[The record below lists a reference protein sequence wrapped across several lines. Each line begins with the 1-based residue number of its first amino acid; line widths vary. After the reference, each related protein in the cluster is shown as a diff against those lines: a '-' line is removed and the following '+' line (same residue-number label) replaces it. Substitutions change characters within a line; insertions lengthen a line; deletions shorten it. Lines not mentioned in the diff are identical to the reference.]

1 MSNTFIKGS
10 EWRKW
15 DLHIHT
21 PVSYENHFSEW
32 DTYIKKLKE
41 KAVKHDIEVVG
52 INDYFSVDG
61 YEKLL
66 DECEDETKK
75 TNPCIK
81 LDNGKLLYLFP
92 VVELRLENLTSDNES
107 INIHVVFSQDLLPS
121 TIRSSFLEKLTLN
134 YQSLKNLNC
143 KADDLIKIGH
153 AEENNGR
160 FDVNMDLASIPNPD
174 KEHLIHKAL
183 KIVSFSISIFED
195 GIDRFQKILKESG
208 IEDDKYL
215 IIIANKGR
223 GGLDAFH
230 WYDKLKDLSR
240 AGNIRQNLLNLSDVC
255 FSNDY
260 NDIQFLLGQKNDTP
274 KDEILNR
281 FRSCK
286 PCIWGSDA
294 HTEENLFH
302 PSNGNTN
309 DYTWVKADPT
319 FEGLKQII
327 YEPEPGERVK
337 ISPVKP
343 DQKDGYKILSK
354 IRFTNTTDFPE
365 EIEFNKNLCSIIGS
379 RSSGKSALLAYIAH
393 SVDPEYTEK
402 MKEDGPGEGSDYHWD
417 KIDLEHSIEWCNGQ
431 TNDENSGK
439 IVYIPQNYLF
449 KESKNSNEIKEKIKP
464 VLFKVLPD
472 FKNRYKQAIS
482 NISAYNQQIS
492 GQIDNW
498 FDLSDFIKSL
508 DEQLKNLGDKEA
520 IEKEKEEIELKIE
533 NMKEKNPL
541 SYEDLKLYQEINA
554 SLSKHAGRIDI
565 INTELLQISDVSE
578 ECNFFSEL
586 KVTLTPAL
594 ASLPK
599 GLQNAIRKSLE
610 ETEDGILKRVNK
622 QVVDYKNSI
631 EKEKIEAK
639 ETISDIKGKN
649 KELIEK
655 HQKNIELKGY
665 VKKLNEYDETIK
677 KIDGTATEKKN
688 SYDELVKCE
697 EVIKYA
703 LDKRKSFVEELRT
716 NIEKA
721 DQSTIKGIKFGLEYG
736 FDENLEEV
744 TQKINIKETSTFIEK
759 GKLSIDEI
767 REKPG
772 KFLSDLY
779 SGEQK
784 IIKGNEKKQ
793 VARDVLSLTE
803 KILFNAEME
812 RDKIGGFSEPTMT
825 PGKRALFL
833 LRLILFESED
843 TWPLLIDQPEDDLD
857 SRSIYNDIVPFLKE
871 KKKERQI
878 IMVSH
883 NANLVIGSDSEQVI
897 VANRD
902 GTDRKNADERQFNYL
917 TGSLEYSK
925 TSDEDCNDTL
935 KSQGVCEH
943 SCEILDG
950 GKIAFEQ
957 RKNKYNIK

>member
-1 MSNTFIKGS
+1 MSKTFTKGS

-15 DLHIHT
+15 DLHVHT

-41 KAVKHDIEVVG
+41 KAVQHDIEVVG

-61 YEKLL
+61 YEKLW

-81 LDNGKLLYLFP
+81 LDNGKLLHLFP
-92 VVELRLENLTSDNES
+92 VVELRLENFTSDNES

-121 TIRSSFLEKLTLN
+121 TIRSSFLEKLEIK
-134 YQSLKNLNC
+134 YQSYNLNC
-143 KADDLIKIGH
+143 KADDLIKIGY

-160 FDVNMDLASIPNPD
+160 FDVNMDLASIPDPD
-174 KEHLIHKAL
+174 KKRLIHKAL
-183 KIVSFSISIFED
+183 KIVSFSSSIFED

-223 GGLDAFH
+223 GGIDAFH
-230 WYDKLKDLSR
+230 WHDKLKDLSR
-240 AGNIRQNLLNLSDVC
+240 AGNIRQNLLNLSDAC

-294 HTEENLFH
+294 HTEGNLFH

-337 ISPVKP
+337 ISSVEP

-354 IRFTNTTDFPE
+354 IRFTNTNDFPE
-365 EIEFNKNLCSIIGS
+365 EIEFNKNICSIIGS

-393 SVDPEYTEK
+393 SVD
-402 MKEDGPGEGSDYHWD
+402 KELVEEMVDGPGEGADYHWD
-417 KIDLEHSIEWCNGQ
+417 KINIDHSIEWGNGQ
-431 TNDENSGK
+431 SNDESPGK

-449 KESKNSNEIKEKIKP
+449 EKSKDSNEIKEKIKP
-464 VLFKVLPD
+464 VLFKVIPD
-472 FKNRYKQAIS
+472 FEGKYVQAKKKIDGH
-482 NISAYNQQIS
+482 NQQIS
-492 GQIDNW
+492 EQVDNW
-498 FDLSDFIKSL
+498 FDLSETIELL
-508 DEQLKNLGDKEA
+508 DEQLKDFGDKKA
-520 IEKEKEEIELKIE
+520 IEKEKEEIELKIKYL
-533 NMKEKNPL
+533 KEKNQL
-541 SYEDLKLYQEINA
+541 SDEDLKQYQEINT
-554 SLSKHAGRIDI
+554 SLSKHVGRIDV
-565 INTELLQISDVSE
+565 INTELSQLSDVSE
-578 ECNFFSEL
+578 EWNFFSEL
-586 KVTLTPAL
+586 KITLTPAL

-599 GLQNAIRKSLE
+599 GLQDTIRKSLE

-631 EKEKIEAK
+631 EKEKVGAG
-639 ETISDIKGKN
+639 ETISDIKEKN

-655 HQKNIELKGY
+655 YQKNVVLKGY
-665 VKKLNEYDETIK
+665 VNKLIEYDEIIK
-677 KIDGTATEKKN
+677 KIYETTTEKKN
-688 SYDELVKCE
+688 SYAKLVKCE
-697 EVIKYA
+697 EVIKSA
-703 LDKRKSFVEELRT
+703 LDKRKSLVEELRT

-736 FDENLEEV
+736 FVKNLEEV
-744 TQKINIKETSTFIEK
+744 TKKINIRDKSKFIKK
-759 GKLSIDEI
+759 GKLKIDKI

-772 KFLSDLY
+772 EFLSALY

-784 IIKGNEKKQ
+784 IIVGNEKKD
-793 VARDVLSLTE
+793 VARDTLSLTE

-812 RDKIGGFSEPTMT
+812 GDKIGGFSEPTMT

-902 GTDRKNADERQFNYL
+902 GTDRKNADKRQFNYL

-925 TSDEDCNDTL
+925 TRDEDCNDTL

>member
-1 MSNTFIKGS
+1 MSNAFTKGS

-15 DLHIHT
+15 DLHVHT

-32 DTYIKKLKE
+32 DTYIKKFKE

-81 LDNGKLLYLFP
+81 LDNSKLLYLFP
-92 VVELRLENLTSDNES
+92 VVELRLENFTSDNES

-121 TIRSSFLEKLTLN
+121 TIRSSFLEKLDVK
-134 YQSLKNLNC
+134 YQSYNLNC
-143 KADDLIKIGH
+143 KADDLIKIGY

-160 FDVNMDLASIPNPD
+160 FDVNMDLASIPDPD
-174 KEHLIHKAL
+174 KKRLIHKAL
-183 KIVSFSISIFED
+183 KIISFSSAIFED

-208 IEDDKYL
+208 IEYDKYL

-230 WYDKLKDLSR
+230 WHDKLKDLSR
-240 AGNIRQNLLNLSDVC
+240 AGNIRQNLLNLSDAC

-294 HTEENLFH
+294 HAEENLFH

-327 YEPEPGERVK
+327 YEPELGERVK
-337 ISPVKP
+337 ISSVEP

-354 IRFTNTTDFPE
+354 IRFTNTNDFPE
-365 EIEFNKNLCSIIGS
+365 EIEFNKNICSIIGS

-393 SVDPEYTEK
+393 SVD
-402 MKEDGPGEGSDYHWD
+402 KELVEEMVDGPGEGADYHWD
-417 KIDLEHSIEWCNGQ
+417 KINIDHSIEWGNGQ
-431 TNDENSGK
+431 SNDESPGK

-449 KESKNSNEIKEKIKP
+449 EKSKDSNEIKEKIKP
-464 VLFKVLPD
+464 VLFKVIPD
-472 FKNRYKQAIS
+472 FEGKYVQAEKKIDGH
-482 NISAYNQQIS
+482 NQQIS
-492 GQIDNW
+492 EQVDNW
-498 FDLSDFIKSL
+498 FDLSETIELL
-508 DEQLKNLGDKEA
+508 DEQLKDFGDKKA
-520 IEKEKEEIELKIE
+520 IEKEKEEIELKIKYL
-533 NMKEKNPL
+533 KEKNQL
-541 SYEDLKLYQEINA
+541 SDEDLKQYQEINT
-554 SLSKHAGRIDI
+554 SLSKHVGRIDV
-565 INTELLQISDVSE
+565 INTELSQLSDVSE
-578 ECNFFSEL
+578 EWNFFSEL
-586 KVTLTPAL
+586 KITLTPAL

-599 GLQNAIRKSLE
+599 GLQDAIRKSLE

-631 EKEKIEAK
+631 EKEKVGAG
-639 ETISDIKGKN
+639 ETISDIKEKN

-655 HQKNIELKGY
+655 YQKNVELKGY
-665 VKKLNEYDETIK
+665 VNKLIEYDEIIK
-677 KIDGTATEKKN
+677 KIYETTTEKKN
-688 SYDELVKCE
+688 SYAKLVKCE
-697 EVIKYA
+697 EVIKSA
-703 LDKRKSFVEELRT
+703 LDKRRSLVEELRT

-736 FDENLEEV
+736 FVKNLEEV
-744 TQKINIKETSTFIEK
+744 TQKINIKEKSKFIEK

-767 REKPG
+767 RKKPG
-772 KFLSDLY
+772 EFLSDLY

-793 VARDVLSLTE
+793 VARDVLTLTE

-812 RDKIGGFSEPTMT
+812 GDKIGGFSEPTMT

-857 SRSIYNDIVPFLKE
+857 SRSIYDDIVPFLKE

-897 VANRD
+897 VANRH

-925 TSDEDCNDTL
+925 TRDEDCNDTL